1 MPSPQDS
8 SNSGNENMYT
18 LMKSVP
24 GGNMPGDFSM
34 AGDPD
39 PIGPNAMAPIGP
51 NTMGPVMNEGLDGMK
66 NSPVDAGPGEC
77 KRPKYLFYRKL

>member
-24 GGNMPGDFSM
+24 GGTMPGDFSM
-34 AGDPD
+34 GGDPD
-39 PIGPNAMAPIGP
+39 PIGPNTMGPIGP

-66 NSPVDAGPGEC
+66 NSPVDGGPGEFHLSGFTQ
-77 KRPKYLFYRKL
+77 R